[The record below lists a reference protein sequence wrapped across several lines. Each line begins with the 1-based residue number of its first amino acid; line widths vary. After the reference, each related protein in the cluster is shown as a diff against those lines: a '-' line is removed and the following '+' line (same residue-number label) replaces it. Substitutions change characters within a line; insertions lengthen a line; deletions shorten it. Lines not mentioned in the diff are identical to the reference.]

1 MIRKWV
7 DNEVYFGPNRR
18 KSGLGKRWGDRRS
31 YDDAAEPP
39 PLGAV
44 LRRLRVHLSDIA
56 TPDDRRRAYELARF
70 AASEAERQHLP
81 DCADPLREVLTLIT
95 KGNYTSADAFVMQ
108 AQAAFN
114 GPR

>member
-1 MIRKWV
+1 MNRKWV
-7 DNEVYFGPNRR
+7 DNEVYFGPDRR

-31 YDDAAEPP
+31 FDDAGDAP

-44 LRRLRVHLSDIA
+44 LRRLRVRLSDITTA
-56 TPDDRRRAYELARF
+56 DDRRRTYELARF
-70 AASEAERQHLP
+70 AASEAERQHMP
-81 DCADPLREVLTLIT
+81 ACADPLREVLTLIT
-95 KGNYTSADAFVMQ
+95 SGDYVTADARVME